1 MARRN
6 IADIRDKIRIGHY
19 DLTVHAIEEMAED
32 GLDILDFEQSIL
44 YGQISRIE
52 KDDPRGTRYVI
63 EGPAIEEQI
72 SVGSVGRFIDDRYLI
87 ITIYAIAGF

>member
-1 MARRN
+1 MTRRN
-6 IADIRDKIRIGHY
+6 IDDIREKIRLGKY
-19 DLTVHAIEEMAED
+19 DMTVQD

-63 EGPAIEEQI
+63 EGPAIEEHI

-87 ITIYAIAGF
+87 ITIYAIADFEQKNYV